1 VTKKLSQLDLYLDQF
16 NLILKELKNRGP
28 VGTSNVKLGGSLM
41 FKVHGLNFSRNVDDL
56 DIIITNPTEEQKQ
69 YFNLIK
75 AFSILKG
82 DYDYETT
89 NFKFV
94 KDGLTLN
101 ILVINDYIDENPY
114 KTYYKYKSIYYEVVS
129 INEIIKAKKRY
140 NRLKD
145 RNDFELL
152 KKENF

>member
-1 VTKKLSQLDLYLDQF
+1 MVKNQLDQYLDQF
-16 NLILKELKNRGP
+16 NLIIKELRNRGT
-28 VGTSNVKLGGSLM
+28 VGYNNVRLGGSLV
-41 FKVHGLNFSRNVDDL
+41 FKVHGLNFSRKTDDL
-56 DIIITNPTEEQKQ
+56 DIILVNPTEEQKT
-69 YFNLIK
+69 YLNLIR

-94 KDGLTLN
+94 KDGLILN
-101 ILVINDYIDENPY
+101 ILVINDYTDENQY
-114 KTYYKYKSIYYEVVS
+114 KTYYKHKNIYYEVVA

-140 NRLKD
+140 NRNKD
-145 RNDFELL
+145 INDFELL